1 MRISPYEDGPF
12 EYDEDPFR
20 ENLQPPTDN
29 DLLQEIGERNLRVV
43 RSVAAGMKLSNVEVA
58 ITYDNQIEIKEFT
71 IRGLLLP
78 LSPEEKEEENKKR
91 EERIRKLLD
100 QLKQG

>member
-20 ENLQPPTDN
+20 EKIAPPTD
-29 DLLQEIGERNLRVV
+29 DEALQEIGERNRHIIQQVTD
-43 RSVAAGMKLSNVEVA
+43 AMHLSNVEVT
-58 ITYDNQIEIKEFT
+58 ITYDNRIDVKEFT

-78 LSPEEKEEENKKR
+78 LSPDWEKEVKKKR
-91 EERIRKLLD
+91 EERARKLLD

>member
-1 MRISPYEDGPF
+1 MTTNEESESLRG
-12 EYDEDPFR
+12 
-20 ENLQPPTDN
+20 
-29 DLLQEIGERNLRVV
+29 IGERNL
-43 RSVAAGMKLSNVEVA
+43 SVIRQLAAGMHLGNVEVA
-58 ITYDNQIEIKEFT
+58 ITYDSRIDVKEFT

-78 LSPEEKEEENKKR
+78 LSPEEEEEAKKKR

>member
-12 EYDEDPFR
+12 EYDEAPFG
-20 ENLQPPTDN
+20 EGLPPLTTDETLQK
-29 DLLQEIGERNLRVV
+29 IGEQHCRIV
-43 RSVAAGMKLSNVEVA
+43 RQVAAGMNLGNVEVA
-58 ITYDNQIEIKEFT
+58 VTYDNQIEIKEFT

-78 LSPEEKEEENKKR
+78 LSPEEEEEAEKKR

>member
-20 ENLQPPTDN
+20 EKIAPPTD
-29 DLLQEIGERNLRVV
+29 DETLQKIGEQNCRIIRQI
-43 RSVAAGMKLSNVEVA
+43 AAGMNLGNVEVT
-58 ITYDNQIEIKEFT
+58 ITYDNQVDVKEFT

-78 LSPEEKEEENKKR
+78 LSPEEEEEAEKKR
-91 EERIRKLLD
+91 EERFRKLLD
-100 QLKQG
+100 QLNRR

>member
-1 MRISPYEDGPF
+1 MRIAPYEDGPF

-20 ENLQPPTDN
+20 EKIAPPTD
-29 DLLQEIGERNLRVV
+29 DEALQNIGERNRHIIQQVTTAMHL
-43 RSVAAGMKLSNVEVA
+43 GNVEVA
-58 ITYDNQIEIKEFT
+58 ITYDNRIDVKEFT

-78 LSPEEKEEENKKR
+78 LSPEEEEEAEKKR
-91 EERIRKLLD
+91 EERVRKLLD

>member
-1 MRISPYEDGPF
+1 MRVSPYEDDPF

-20 ENLQPPTDN
+20 EKQGPPTD
-29 DLLQEIGERNLRVV
+29 DEILREIGERNL
-43 RSVAAGMKLSNVEVA
+43 SVIRQLAAGMHLGNVEVA
-58 ITYDNQIEIKEFT
+58 ITYDDRIDVKEFT

-78 LSPEEKEEENKKR
+78 ITPEEEEEAKKKR

-100 QLKQG
+100 QLKRG

>member
-20 ENLQPPTDN
+20 EKPQPPTD
-29 DLLQEIGERNLRVV
+29 DEMLQEIGERNLHVIRQ
-43 RSVAAGMKLSNVEVA
+43 VAAGMNLGSVEVTA
-58 ITYDNQIEIKEFT
+58 TFDNRVEIKEFT

-78 LSPEEKEEENKKR
+78 LSPEEEEEAKKKR
-91 EERIRKLLD
+91 KERLRKLLD

>member
-20 ENLQPPTDN
+20 EKLQPPTD
-29 DLLQEIGERNLRVV
+29 DEMLQEIGERNLHVIRQ
-43 RSVAAGMKLSNVEVA
+43 VAAGMNLGNVEVA
-58 ITYDNQIEIKEFT
+58 ITFDSRIDVKEFT

-78 LSPEEKEEENKKR
+78 ISPEEEEEAEKKR
-91 EERIRKLLD
+91 EERVRKLLD

>member
-1 MRISPYEDGPF
+1 MTTREEDKF
-12 EYDEDPFR
+12 
-20 ENLQPPTDN
+20 
-29 DLLQEIGERNLRVV
+29 LQEIGERNLHTIRQ
-43 RSVAAGMKLSNVEVA
+43 VAAGINLGNVEVA
-58 ITYDNQIEIKEFT
+58 ITYDNRIDVKEFT

-78 LSPEEKEEENKKR
+78 LSPEEEEEAKKKR